1 MIKLFDDWVILVDEY
16 NYTLA
21 EQRGFRKDGRPEY
34 KTYGYW
40 GSLEDAIKGFRQQLI
55 RSRLKQRDATLSEA
69 LRIIQESNAV
79 IENLIK
85 ENAQ

>member
-40 GSLEDAIKGFRQQLI
+40 GNLEDAIKGFRQQLI
-55 RSRLKQRDATLSEA
+55 RSQLKQRDATLSEA